1 MWTLDSP
8 GSSLGLKKTQFGT
21 LPNGSKVDI
30 YTLKN
35 SRGLVVTI
43 LTYGG
48 VIQSIVLPDKNGTPG
63 DITLGF
69 DTLKDYINRSPYFG
83 AIIGRYANRVAKGR
97 FTLNGVKYQ
106 IPVNDGPHA
115 LHGGPEGFD
124 KKLWDA
130 KPIEEIDRVG
140 VELAYLSPDREMG
153 FPGNLAVTV
162 LYTLNDENELR
173 LEYSAVT
180 DKETV
185 LNLTNHAYF
194 NLAGAG
200 AGTVLDSV
208 AFIDADRYTPVD
220 QTLIPTGEIREVKG
234 TPFDF
239 TEPTQIGANVRND
252 HEQLK
257 HAESS
262 HGGYDLNWVLNHPGD
277 LSALAVRVTDP
288 KSGRTVEMYTT
299 EPAVQFYSG
308 NFLDGTLTGKNGL
321 TYPHWG
327 AFTLEAQHYPDSI
340 NQGHFPTTVLSPGD
354 RYAQT
359 TIYKFLAT

>member
-1 MWTLDSP
+1 MWTSDSP
-8 GSSLGLKKTQFGT
+8 GSALTLEQKPFGT

-30 YTLKN
+30 YALKN
-35 SRGLVVTI
+35 SQGLAVSI

-48 VIQSIVLPDKNGTPG
+48 IIQSILLPDKNGVPA
-63 DITLGF
+63 DVILGF
-69 DTLKDYINRSPYFG
+69 DNLEDYVNRSPYFG
-83 AIIGRYANRVAKGR
+83 AIIGRYGNRVANGR
-97 FTLNGVKYQ
+97 FTLNGIEYQ
-106 IPVNDGPHA
+106 IPTNDGAHA
-115 LHGGPEGFD
+115 LHGGPDGFD
-124 KKLWDA
+124 KKLWAA
-130 KPIEEIDRVG
+130 KPIEHSDYVG
-140 VELAYLSPDREMG
+140 VELAYRSPDGEMG
-153 FPGNLAVTV
+153 FPGNLDVAVR
-162 LYTLNDENELR
+162 YTLNNANELR
-173 LEYSAVT
+173 LDYSAVT

-200 AGTVLDSV
+200 TGTVLDSI
-208 AFIDADRYTPVD
+208 ALIDADRYTPVD
-220 QTLIPTGEIREVKG
+220 QTLIPTGELHDVKG

-239 TEPTQIGANVRND
+239 TVPTPIGANVEMD

-257 HAESS
+257 HAEAN

-308 NFLDGTLTGKNGL
+308 NFLDGTLTGKAGL

-327 AFTLEAQHYPDSI
+327 AFTLEAQHYPDSL

-354 RYAQT
+354 RYVQT
-359 TIYKFLAT
+359 TVYRFRAT